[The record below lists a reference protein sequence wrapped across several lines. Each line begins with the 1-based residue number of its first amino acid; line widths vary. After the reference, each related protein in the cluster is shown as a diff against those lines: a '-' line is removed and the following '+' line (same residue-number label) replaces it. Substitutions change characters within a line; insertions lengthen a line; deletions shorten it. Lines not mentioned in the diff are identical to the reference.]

1 MDGKG
6 GEGGDAILSS
16 SVGIVPLSLVKLV
29 DLVWALSLSNG
40 LSRSR
45 RRDIVDGGG
54 DVSNQFCRLIVGIGD
69 LSNEFSL

>member
-16 SVGIVPLSLVKLV
+16 NVGIVPLSLVKLV

-54 DVSNQFCRLIVGIGD
+54 DLSNQFCRLIVGIGD